1 MTAPD
6 LPTTVATATNLRGQV
21 TDLRTQL
28 SAATSTEERSQLAQA
43 LASARA
49 GLQETVAGVGPA
61 NLFAGLD
68 PHVPLVLLPVRLET
82 RFGDP
87 GTSVLHVR
95 IFPDEVHVDGHDPA
109 LTRAEAALGTALWA
123 APADM
128 LAAGEASPS
137 PAVVSDGPDGRRARW
152 AAMVQLLGGPRAAWV
167 AHATHPGA
175 PAPTI
180 KDQAYTRPPVA
191 RALPDRWVVRAY
203 VGASMV
209 AEAWSNPVAADPALA
224 PDPQAVPAPAAPAA
238 PAVPAP
244 AVPAPAVP
252 APAAPAPAAPAP
264 VVPAPAVPAPAVPAP
279 AAPAPAAPA
288 GQAPATPPV
297 DPGMEWLVDYAAA
310 VKAGMAADVTLPAGT
325 NTLDRVVAVGVRAS
339 SAAPAGAAELATLF
353 GAHRYTDGLG
363 FLAAGAPTANAP
375 DARAAAD
382 RRADP
387 DALWQ
392 QEFGEPAPAGSAAS
406 RLASALGIPNASFD
420 GTAGADDPGDA
431 HAQAMQTAL
440 WAATWGYYLGEL
452 LDSGGP
458 SAATIDAVRNHYL
471 NFVRGQGTLPTLR
484 VGRQPYGLLP
494 TLPLAGWTTDGASP
508 TVDALAHLLGR
519 VRPLW
524 EFGTGVPLTASE
536 GPAFD
541 QAFAAAMSTDAVAR
555 AYAIRSVIADLTI
568 DPLIFTGV
576 DPLPSHAV
584 LDAIVGSLL
593 PGGRNPLVLDVLSP
607 SAEPVR
613 APFVMDP
620 RDPSPDATV
629 RAAISQLA
637 ASNPTATLIQNLLL
651 TPRPQ
656 GPATLLHTLLRRS
669 LLLEYA
675 AAGVGLRGP
684 LPEPGPQVTAIS
696 TALRFEAP
704 VGMLRGLSPDPA
716 GGFTA
721 VTSLSAVV
729 SSPVAAVTGGL
740 ATGEWLW
747 RNPNQFPNLRRTLD
761 QTLAA
766 LGVLATLSASELELL
781 LPNALDLATHRFTA
795 WAESV
800 SADKLAR
807 LRQATPAGATLGG
820 WGVVERLTRAPKTAV
835 DVSLAHGAATGTLWE
850 TDRPGGFVAAPST
863 AQAATAAVLRAA
875 HLAHG
880 GDNDPTCAVDLSSTR
895 ARGAASLADGVRSG
909 QELGALLGYELERFL
924 HESSADALIG
934 PLRAFAPRWKASG
947 TFVEGQPE
955 TNVSPSAVVDGLAL
969 VNADP
974 AAVAQ
979 TVIPGGPGASPSLAS
994 ALAAGLANLRDH
1006 QDALADLLMAEAVH
1020 HTLAGNTAR
1029 AAGVLDAAHRGG
1041 PPPDDFDVLRTPRGG
1056 AGLTCRVGV
1065 LTADPSG
1072 PLPGGW
1078 PDSPRGHADPAC
1090 ANLVAGWLPPLT
1102 RVRLRVSNAAGAV
1115 SDAEMPAGA
1124 LIGPLDLVLDVPA
1137 VLRTRIELALPS
1149 GSRLVSGRSPSWP
1162 VATVGL
1168 DELQT
1173 VAADVREVLAGRALT
1188 AADLLPASSP
1198 PPTQDPRDGADLAG
1212 RVRAQRGRDCNPLP
1226 PSWAKSRRP
1235 RRPDRPKRPTLR
1247 PAPLL
1252 AARWPLDWPCSCR
1265 RSRPPPTCRLR

>member
-1 MTAPD
+1 M
-6 LPTTVATATNLRGQV
+6 Q
-21 TDLRTQL
+21 
-28 SAATSTEERSQLAQA
+28 
-43 LASARA
+43 
-49 GLQETVAGVGPA
+49 
-61 NLFAGLD
+61 
-68 PHVPLVLLPVRLET
+68 
-82 RFGDP
+82 
-87 GTSVLHVR
+87 
-95 IFPDEVHVDGHDPA
+95 
-109 LTRAEAALGTALWA
+109 
-123 APADM
+123 
-128 LAAGEASPS
+128 
-137 PAVVSDGPDGRRARW
+137 
-152 AAMVQLLGGPRAAWV
+152 
-167 AHATHPGA
+167 
-175 PAPTI
+175 
-180 KDQAYTRPPVA
+180 
-191 RALPDRWVVRAY
+191 
-203 VGASMV
+203 
-209 AEAWSNPVAADPALA
+209 
-224 PDPQAVPAPAAPAA
+224 
-238 PAVPAP
+238 
-244 AVPAPAVP
+244 
-252 APAAPAPAAPAP
+252 
-264 VVPAPAVPAPAVPAP
+264 
-279 AAPAPAAPA
+279 
-288 GQAPATPPV
+288 
-297 DPGMEWLVDYAAA
+297 WLVDYAAA
-310 VKAGMAADVTLPAGT
+310 VTAGMAVDVTLPPGT

-339 SAAPAGAAELATLF
+339 TAAPAGAAELATLF
-353 GAHRYTDGLG
+353 SAHRYTDGLG

-392 QEFGEPAPAGSAAS
+392 QEFGEPASAGSAAA
-406 RLASALGIPNASFD
+406 RLAIALGLPNAGFD
-420 GTAGADDPGDA
+420 GTAGADDPGDV

-458 SAATIDAVRNHYL
+458 SAATIDAIRSHYL

-484 VGRQPYGLLP
+484 IGRQPYGLLP
-494 TLPLAGWTTDGASP
+494 TLPLANWSTDGASP
-508 TVDALAHLLGR
+508 TVDALAQLLGR

-593 PGGRNPLVLDVLSP
+593 PGGHNPLVLDVLSP

-613 APFVMDP
+613 APFVVDP
-620 RDPSPDATV
+620 RDPTPDATV
-629 RAAISQLA
+629 RAAISQLT
-637 ASNPTATLIQNLLL
+637 ASNPTAMLIQNLLL
-651 TPRPQ
+651 TPRAQ

-684 LPEPGPQVTAIS
+684 LLQPGPQVTATS
-696 TALRFEAP
+696 TALRFAAP

-729 SSPVAAVTGGL
+729 STPVATVTGGL

-747 RNPNQFPNLRRTLD
+747 RNPTQFPNLRRTLD

-766 LGVLATLSASELELL
+766 LAVLATLSASELELL

-800 SADKLAR
+800 AADKLTR

-820 WGVVERLTRAPKTAV
+820 WGVVERLTRAPRTAV
-835 DVSLAHGAATGTLWE
+835 DVSLAHGAATGALWE

-863 AQAATAAVLRAA
+863 AQAATVAVLRAA

-924 HESSADALIG
+924 HEHSADALIA
-934 PLRAFAPRWKASG
+934 PLRALAPRWKASG

-979 TVIPGGPGASPSLAS
+979 TVIPGGPGASPGLAA

-1006 QDALADLLMAEAVH
+1006 QDALADLLMAETVH

-1065 LTADPSG
+1065 LMADPSG

-1078 PDSPRGHADPAC
+1078 PESPRGHADPAC
-1090 ANLVAGWLPPLT
+1090 ANLVAGLLPPLA

-1115 SDAEMPAGA
+1115 SDAEVPAGA

-1137 VLRTRIELALPS
+1137 VLRTRIELALPA

-1162 VATVGL
+1162 VTTVGL

-1173 VAADVREVLAGRALT
+1173 VAADLREILAGRALT

-1198 PPTQDPRDGADLAG
+1198 APAQDPRDGADMAG
-1212 RVRAQRGRDCNPLP
+1212 RVSAVRSGLQTVTAELGKVAAAGSTEAADGQARAALGGALAYGLAVQLP
-1226 PSWAKSRRP
+1226 PEPAPADVSAAMAGATAEIGRRLAAP
-1235 RRPDRPKRPTLR
+1235 VPTAGATVDDLAAALKGLLGAAQPALTRLRPDGAT
-1247 PAPLL
+1247 ASAAASAL
-1252 AARWPLDWPCSCR
+1252 AAGDAHLQADPEVAADWISDAAGVRDGAARLAAAVRGCEALAGPSGLPASWRILDWPHAGSAWSATLDAAALASAAPVTTAVVWSSANVAATAGQPLSGLITDEWAEIVPEPTASLSITYQAQAPAAR
-1265 RSRPPPTCRLR
+1265 APQAILLGLVPSLATGWTVDAVVAAALDAVDLGAIRLVDAERAAWTGRVLPAVLLPDGDATDVIAAPPMPLLQVDTALLQAVRADAKELG